1 MPSYCFQLGAGPRLA
16 LSWACPSSSAQCHPV
31 LHEEAWTLVTCHSS
45 TTDTSQVQHRCLLPV
60 PPQKQKCKWG
70 SGISMALGNPA
81 VKAHRAVVAGPGHI
95 VLWSTA
101 PRAWNYPWRQ
111 YSCVCAELHLS
122 GALARATQKWVLK
135 EPSWMCALRTYN
147 PPFLPKAHSWK
158 QAASTQLFSVTH
170 DSSFRYAAS

>member
-1 MPSYCFQLGAGPRLA
+1 MTSYCFQQGAGPRLA

-45 TTDTSQVQHRCLLPV
+45 TTDTGQVQHRRLLPV

-70 SGISMALGNPA
+70 RNLNGSWESSCQGSQSCGSWPWAHSPVEHSPKSLELALEA
-81 VKAHRAVVAGPGHI
+81 IQLCLCRAASE
-95 VLWSTA
+95 WSSS
-101 PRAWNYPWRQ
+101 PSY
-111 YSCVCAELHLS
+111 
-122 GALARATQKWVLK
+122 QKWVLK
-135 EPSWMCALRTYN
+135 EPSGMCAPRTHN

-158 QAASTQLFSVTH
+158 QAASTQLFSLTH